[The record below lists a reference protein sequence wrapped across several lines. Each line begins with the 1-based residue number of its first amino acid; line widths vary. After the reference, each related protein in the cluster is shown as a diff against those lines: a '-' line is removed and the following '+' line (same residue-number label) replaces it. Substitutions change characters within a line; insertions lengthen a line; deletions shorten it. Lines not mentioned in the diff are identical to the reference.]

1 MSILKRKKT
10 SKGTII
16 ATAVGGA
23 VVAGAAALYSTKK
36 GKAIL
41 KDASDGISSLVGSAK
56 KLEKTIR
63 KEAKKPVRKSRVL
76 AKKVSRVS
84 ARAKRG

>member
-1 MSILKRKKT
+1 MSILKRKKP
-10 SKGTII
+10 SKGAII

-36 GKAIL
+36 GRAIL
-41 KDASDGISSLVGSAK
+41 KDASDGVNSLLGSAK

-63 KEAKKPVRKSRVL
+63 KEAKKPIRKSRVL
-76 AKKVSRVS
+76 AKKASKVAARV
-84 ARAKRG
+84 KRG